1 MTASGRRISW
11 AAALGLGLW
20 VTCPGLAAGLELF
33 PAAEVQEA
41 HGLRQRILAEVPQLD
56 ARQLRERPPLPPQAL
71 AQVQQRLL
79 ALQARETD
87 NPFFHWAQGELMR
100 QGQDPAG
107 GAAAFERARQVAGPR
122 FLVHSLLW
130 QEYLGRDLWEEVQRE
145 ERALQA
151 IQVTWGLSRFPLL
164 ADELIRRGT
173 EAAESAD
180 LARALRLYEAA
191 VANTPESPEALI
203 GRASLTWQADKTRL
217 LSAGR
222 DLVRGMYYTL
232 RSTPT
237 GFQVTG
243 NLLLSLLV
251 AFLVV
256 LVLVAAIRAV
266 RIQPLFGHD
275 LRERVL
281 TALSP
286 ATQGSLALLVFLLPL
301 LLGLGLLWCAIVAL
315 VISAPYM
322 SRRERYVVSVLLA
335 MLALLPLGYERL
347 AARHLLV
354 ASHEFAL
361 VQAAEQGGRGEALV
375 QGLSRWAQEAPNS
388 GLPHYY
394 LGLALKRRG
403 ELPLAEAEMAQ
414 AAHLLPRAAF
424 AHVGLGNLQ
433 YLGGRLAEAEES
445 YRRAADLAPGSAA
458 AQMNLF
464 TLYTQRLQLD
474 RSEEAQRKNL
484 ALDPHMVMTLSH
496 FHGQGLTGVVVDEPV
511 PWDDLVAGLAFRTGE
526 VKAVAEGLWGMPL
539 RGVRLRQLPVVALA
553 LLVLFW
559 FSGTLHGPSSP
570 VRRCQ
575 QCGEA
580 FCRRC
585 QPNPKEKD
593 YCSPCAAA
601 FRPREGVAA
610 FVRARRMRAGEDWT
624 RRERIRVRLLGNLV
638 PGGSDLYRGHLIRG
652 LLLCLPAIWLLLE
665 GLLLDAL
672 TPTFR
677 FAVPLP
683 GQVRWAG
690 VLVLLAVLYAW
701 SVWWHRSRPAGQP
714 R

>member
-1 MTASGRRISW
+1 MTASGRRISR

-33 PAAEVQEA
+33 PAAEVREA
-41 HGLRQRILAEVPQLD
+41 HELRLRILAEVPQLD
-56 ARQLRERPPLPPQAL
+56 PRHLRERPRLPPETL

-122 FLVHSLLW
+122 FLVRWLLW

-151 IQVTWGLSRFPLL
+151 IQVTWGLARFPLL
-164 ADELIRRGT
+164 TDELMRRGT
-173 EAAESAD
+173 EVAEGGD
-180 LARALRLYEAA
+180 LARALVLYDAA
-191 VANTPESPEALI
+191 VANTPESPEALF

-222 DLVRGMYYTL
+222 DLVRGMYHTL

-237 GFQVTG
+237 RFRVTG

-256 LVLVAAIRAV
+256 LVLVAALRAV

-281 TALSP
+281 SAFPP
-286 ATQGSLALLVFLLPL
+286 ASQGGLALLCFLLPL
-301 LLGLGLLWCAIVAL
+301 LVGLGLLWAAVVAL

-322 SRRERYVVSVLLA
+322 SRRERTVVSGLMA
-335 MLALLPLGYERL
+335 MLALLPLGYERV
-347 AARHLLV
+347 AARHVLA
-354 ASHEFAL
+354 ASREFVL
-361 VQAAEQGGRGEALV
+361 VQAAEQGGRGETLV
-375 QGLSRWAQEAPNS
+375 QHLSRWAQEAPNS
-388 GLPHYY
+388 GLPHYS

-424 AHVGLGNLQ
+424 VHVGLGNLQ

-474 RSEEAQRKNL
+474 RSEEAQRKSL
-484 ALDPHMVMTLSH
+484 ALDPHMVRTLSH

-559 FSGTLHGPSSP
+559 FYGTLRGRSSP

-585 QPNPKEKD
+585 QPHPKEKD

-610 FVRARRMRAGEDWT
+610 FVRARRMRAGEDWA

-638 PGGSDLYRGHLIRG
+638 PGGRDLYRGHLIRG
-652 LLLCLPAIWLLLE
+652 LLLCLPAVWLLLE
-665 GLLLDAL
+665 GLLLDVL

-690 VLVLLAVLYAW
+690 VLVLLAALYAW
-701 SVWWHRSRPAGQP
+701 SVWRRGAPAGAAG
-714 R
+714 